1 MFYHYLSILQN
12 MTSIQQDLLL
22 YMCKY
27 QCAECWQELLSAN
40 LYVSPTWWW
49 ILQGLRRLCSP
60 AGSTVLRWVHLQLQQ
75 HILDAQPG
83 PYLQV
88 QSQRRKAQSEG
99 ALKQKYQQSVLFW
112 IKSLYK
118 DLQIWNTLFLG
129 FQLLSPFIF
138 SAFVMQSSMYL
149 NLKSGVSH
157 YYKSNVHIP
166 SVLYSRNRI
175 KSLKLKDEFNQHDF
189 P

>member
-27 QCAECWQELLSAN
+27 QCADSWQKLLSAN

-49 ILQGLRRLCSP
+49 ILQGLRRLCPP
-60 AGSTVLRWVHLQLQQ
+60 AGSTVLRWVHLRLQLHRQFV
-75 HILDAQPG
+75 QPD
-83 PYLQV
+83 PDLQP
-88 QSQRRKAQSEG
+88 QRRKAQSEG
-99 ALKQKYQQSVLFW
+99 ALKQKHQQSVLFC

-118 DLQIWNTLFLG
+118 DLQIWKTLFLG

-149 NLKSGVSH
+149 NTVTNALG
-157 YYKSNVHIP
+157 HI
-166 SVLYSRNRI
+166 Y
-175 KSLKLKDEFNQHDF
+175 E
-189 P
+189 